1 MAYNRNHARA
11 LCNAT
16 ELALFEASLADNI
29 TAHSSSQ
36 VRDRIKRA
44 RALRDK
50 YRDLY
55 KRQRLAA
62 RERTGTKKGVRSDSN
77 ARTQSKARLFEE
89 VLARYQARADAL
101 AVGTKG

>member
-16 ELALFEASLADNI
+16 EMALFEASLADNI
-29 TAHSSSQ
+29 NAHSASQ
-36 VRDRIKRA
+36 VRDKIKRA

-62 RERTGTKKGVRSDSN
+62 RERTGTKKGARADSN
-77 ARTQSKARLFEE
+77 ARTQSKAKLFEE
-89 VLARYQARADAL
+89 VLTRFQARADAL
-101 AVGTKG
+101 AARTG